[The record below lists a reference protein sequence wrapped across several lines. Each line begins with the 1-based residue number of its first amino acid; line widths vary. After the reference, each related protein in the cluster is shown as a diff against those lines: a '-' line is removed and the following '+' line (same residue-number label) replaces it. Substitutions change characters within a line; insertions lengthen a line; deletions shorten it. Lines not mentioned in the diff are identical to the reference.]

1 MKVYLES
8 NCCIRRNSEIVK
20 LEKYFMLNDYK
31 KINNPKDA
39 DYIILS
45 TCAFKEQEESYSLSR
60 LRYLKG
66 FPGKLLVLG
75 CLPDISPTKFSEFSG
90 VSSIAPKEIEKIDS
104 FFPKAIVKYSE
115 IEDMNIIPD
124 EITVSSLPTAVQK
137 LKNDFELSSTF
148 GLRIIRYLEK
158 KIRIILRL
166 NISKFYLNISRG
178 CLGNCSYCAIKRA
191 IGTLVSQP
199 IDGIVKQF
207 YDGLERGY
215 KDFII
220 LGDDVGAYGR
230 DDGQTFPDLLSR
242 LINELELIAKKESGK
257 NGNFKDIGFH
267 IQEIH
272 PKWLILY
279 KQTLLNLITSK
290 RIKSI
295 LCPVE
300 SGNDRVLDMMNRRY
314 NVDEILEFFQ
324 KARSIYPEIELS
336 THVMVGFPSETDE
349 EFEDSLRVVSKIH
362 FDKVTVFPYDLKEGT
377 TASGIIP
384 QVDEQTIRERLQKA
398 QEYFKGENIKTFL
411 SCPD

>member
-75 CLPDISPTKFSEFSG
+75 CLPDIAPTKFSEFRG

-199 IDGIVKQF
+199 IDGKTFFKIVP
-207 YDGLERGY
+207 
-215 KDFII
+215 
-220 LGDDVGAYGR
+220 
-230 DDGQTFPDLLSR
+230 T
-242 LINELELIAKKESGK
+242 
-257 NGNFKDIGFH
+257 
-267 IQEIH
+267 
-272 PKWLILY
+272 
-279 KQTLLNLITSK
+279 
-290 RIKSI
+290 
-295 LCPVE
+295 
-300 SGNDRVLDMMNRRY
+300 
-314 NVDEILEFFQ
+314 FFQ
-324 KARSIYPEIELS
+324 YL
-336 THVMVGFPSETDE
+336 
-349 EFEDSLRVVSKIH
+349 
-362 FDKVTVFPYDLKEGT
+362 
-377 TASGIIP
+377 
-384 QVDEQTIRERLQKA
+384 
-398 QEYFKGENIKTFL
+398 
-411 SCPD
+411 C

>member
-137 LKNDFELSSTF
+137 LRNEFELSSTF

-199 IDGIVKQF
+199 IDGIVNQF

-230 DDGQTFPDLLSR
+230 DDGQTFPNLLSR
-242 LINELELIAKKESGK
+242 LVNELELITKKESGK
-257 NGNFKDIGFH
+257 NGNFNDVGFH

-290 RIKSI
+290 KIKSI
-295 LCPVE
+295 LCPIE

-324 KARSIYPEIELS
+324 TARFIYPEIELS